1 MQSYFFYLHAK
12 KFFKF
17 EFLLKFQVQCF
28 LRNWGGSP
36 KKFCKL
42 KCPGNLKTA
51 KPIKPINKWHPIAVC
66 RCVTWPVNQKDRDGK
81 CHWRIGN
88 KSKIYTEYVIL
99 Y

>member
-1 MQSYFFYLHAK
+1 MQK

-17 EFLLKFQVQCF
+17 EFSLKFQVQCF

-88 KSKIYTEYVIL
+88 KSKIYTLLIN
-99 Y
+99 